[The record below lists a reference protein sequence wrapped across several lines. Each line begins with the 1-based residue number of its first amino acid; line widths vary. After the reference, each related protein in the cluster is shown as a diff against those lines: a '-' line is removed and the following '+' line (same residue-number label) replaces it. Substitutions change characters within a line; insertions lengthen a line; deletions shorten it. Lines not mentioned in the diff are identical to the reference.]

1 MALRDLWRRQRDDG
15 PIPDEVQAQTE
26 AVDAI
31 LRGATAP
38 EGMEDLDDLVRDLR
52 ADRPAPDQGFA
63 TELDEW
69 ASEGF
74 ARGGRPGEE
83 KRQLAARGAGG
94 LSMRRLAPAGALAAT
109 VLVTAVAVSQMGDGT
124 DEALDD
130 GGVVTE
136 EVPAATEDASPAADA
151 VGSASSPAE
160 SAGQLDR
167 GAEREGPPVF
177 AVVVV
182 KVPSS
187 DVHSTRAEVIAVARR
202 LGGRPASATQL
213 KAGASSPLELVVPA
227 GRVGAAVSDIR
238 EVGADSN
245 VELPREVTPADAAEL
260 TISVRIVAK

>member
-52 ADRPAPDQGFA
+52 ADRPAPNQGFA

-74 ARGGRPGEE
+74 ARAGRPGEE
-83 KRQLAARGAGG
+83 KRGRAVRGGG

-109 VLVTAVAVSQMGDGT
+109 VLVAVVAVSQMGDGT

-136 EVPAATEDASPAADA
+136 KVPAATEDAPPAADA

-187 DVHSTRAEVIAVARR
+187 EVQSTRAEVIAVARR
-202 LGGRPASATQL
+202 LGARPASATQL
-213 KAGASSPLELVVPA
+213 KAGASGPLELVVPA

-245 VELPREVTPADAAEL
+245 VEFPRAVTPADAAEL

>member
-52 ADRPAPDQGFA
+52 SDRPAPDQGFA

-83 KRQLAARGAGG
+83 KRGRAVRGGG

-109 VLVTAVAVSQMGDGT
+109 VLVAAVAVSQIGDGT

-130 GGVVTE
+130 GGVVAE
-136 EVPAATEDASPAADA
+136 EVPAATEDASPADA

-160 SAGQLDR
+160 AAGQLDR

-187 DVHSTRAEVIAVARR
+187 EVQSTRAEVIAVARR